1 MTEDAFGEFE
11 KTSWNAGRAE
21 PYHEGIGRITKR
33 AIDPLLDAAGVGPGT
48 RLLDLATGPGYVA
61 ARAAERGA
69 EPVGM
74 DFAPEMLELAR
85 RLHPG
90 LEFQQGDANALPFE
104 AEGFDVVVA
113 NFLMPHLTDLP
124 GAVREAA
131 RVTRGGGRVA
141 LTTWDSPQRTRFVGA
156 VMDAVAGAG
165 ATMPEELPA
174 GPSLFQYSADRDFAR
189 LLLEAG
195 VSWQGHLF
203 GAIAADTLSADV
215 LLLLEAG
222 LSEPIVERIAFEDH
236 VDDLDRF
243 WDEILGGTVRTTV
256 MVTSQAPE
264 TRAEIRRRWEELLE
278 PYRSDSGW
286 DIPCSV
292 KLGSAQKPAPTG

>member
-1 MTEDAFGEFE
+1 VGSAVTEDAFGDFE
-11 KTSWNAGRAE
+11 KASWNAGRAK
-21 PYHEGIGRITKR
+21 PYHEGIGRITTR

-74 DFAPEMLELAR
+74 DFAPEMLDLAR
-85 RLHPG
+85 RLHPE
-90 LEFQQGDANALPFE
+90 LEFQQGDANALPFD
-104 AEGFDVVVA
+104 AESFDVVVA
-113 NFLMPHLTDLP
+113 NFLMPHLSDLP
-124 GAVREAA
+124 GAVGEAA
-131 RVTRGGGRVA
+131 RVTRPGGRVA

-174 GPSLFQYSADRDFAR
+174 GPSLFQYSPDPDFAR
-189 LLLEAG
+189 LLLG
-195 VSWQGHLF
+195 
-203 GAIAADTLSADV
+203 
-215 LLLLEAG
+215 AG
-222 LSEPIVERIAFEDH
+222 LVEPIIERIAFEDH
-236 VDDLDRF
+236 VGDLDRF

-256 MVTSQAPE
+256 LVTSQPPE

-278 PYRSDSGW
+278 PYRSESGW

-292 KLGSAQKPAPTG
+292 KLGSAQKPA

>member
-33 AIDPLLDAAGVGPGT
+33 AIDPLLEAAGVGPGT

-61 ARAAERGA
+61 ARGAERGA

-85 RLHPG
+85 RLHPE

-104 AEGFDVVVA
+104 AESFDVVVA

-131 RVTRGGGRVA
+131 RVTRPGGRVA

-156 VMDAVAGAG
+156 VMDAVTGAG

-174 GPSLFQYSADRDFAR
+174 GPSLFQYSPDRDFAR
-189 LLLEAG
+189 LLLE
-195 VSWQGHLF
+195 S
-203 GAIAADTLSADV
+203 
-215 LLLLEAG
+215 G
-222 LSEPIVERIAFEDH
+222 LSEPIVERIAFEDP
-236 VDDLDRF
+236 VDDLDRV
-243 WDEILGGTVRTTV
+243 WDVCR
-256 MVTSQAPE
+256 MRFSAAPSARPCWS
-264 TRAEIRRRWEELLE
+264 RASHRR
-278 PYRSDSGW
+278 PGPRSGAAGRS
-286 DIPCSV
+286 CS
-292 KLGSAQKPAPTG
+292 SPTGARAAGTSRARSSSGRPRSPPSRFAEGV

>member
-131 RVTRGGGRVA
+131 RVTRPGGRVA

-195 VSWQGHLF
+195 
-203 GAIAADTLSADV
+203 
-215 LLLLEAG
+215 

-243 WDEILGGTVRTTV
+243 WDEILGGTVRTSV
-256 MVTSQAPE
+256 LVTCQPPE
-264 TRAEIRRRWEELLE
+264 SRAVFRRGWEELLE

-292 KLGSAQKPAPTG
+292 KLGSAAKPAAAS